1 MGWELIAYAL
11 IAAAISYAL
20 APKVPQPPPPEI
32 GDVQAPTAE
41 EGRPL
46 GVIFGTVWITG
57 PNVVW
62 FGDVRADP
70 IQK

>member
-1 MGWELIAYAL
+1 MGWELVWYVLATAL
-11 IAAAISYAL
+11 ISYAL
-20 APKVPQPPPPEI
+20 APKPPSPQPPSLQ
-32 GDVQAPTAE
+32 DVQAPTAE
-41 EGRPL
+41 EGRPI

-62 FGDVRADP
+62 FGDVSAQP